1 MTHIEDRKAIIA
13 QTLLD
18 AYDVLMICNTLR
30 KRRRIIAHI
39 PDGVVSAPVLV
50 TGALVTVALVGVA
63 VRRLDP
69 DRLPQTALL
78 SAVFFVASLFSVPLG
93 PGSVHLTLNGLMGL
107 VLGWAAAPAF
117 LIALLLQAVFFG
129 FGGLVVLGVNTMNLA
144 VPALVCA
151 ALFGPFLHHARSPRQ
166 WAFLG
171 AGAGVLGVVLSGI
184 MICTTLALSGREFLA
199 AAKIVIATFIPLMLI
214 EGAVTGAAIGFLK
227 RVAPEI
233 ISPQGAPN
241 A

>member
-1 MTHIEDRKAIIA
+1 M
-13 QTLLD
+13 
-18 AYDVLMICNTLR
+18 
-30 KRRRIIAHI
+30 
-39 PDGVVSAPVLV
+39 SAPVLV

-63 VRRLDP
+63 VRKLDA

-78 SAVFFVASLFSVPLG
+78 SAVFFVASLFAVPLG
-93 PGSVHLTLNGLMGL
+93 PGSVHLTLIGLMGL

-144 VPALVCA
+144 VPALICA
-151 ALFGPFLHHARSPRQ
+151 ALFGPFLRRVQSPRRT
-166 WAFLG
+166 ALLG
-171 AGAGVLGVVLSGI
+171 AGAGALGVALSGL
-184 MICTTLALSGREFLA
+184 MICLALALSGREFLA
-199 AAKIVIATFIPLMLI
+199 AAKIVIATFIPLMLV
-214 EGAVTGAAIGFLK
+214 EGAVTGAAIGFLV

-233 ISPQGAPN
+233 ISPAGATH